1 MSYKTFSAIAL
12 LGALVTGLA
21 APASAGDDISERR
34 SISVSGQGQA
44 YGTPDQATINA
55 GVQTRAKTLAAAT
68 AENQAAIARLMGALE
83 SEGVKAQDI
92 QTSDYSVWP
101 EQRHDPRG
109 EESPTVTGYGV
120 RNTVSVKV
128 RELDRL
134 GEILA
139 KLTDA
144 GANSI
149 NGINFGVADSSALE
163 AQARAAAMDD
173 ARNKAAALAKLA
185 GVRLGE
191 VLVIS
196 MSSSGGYPV
205 PVSNARFQMAE
216 AAMAPAISAGQLS
229 VSIQV
234 QVTYA
239 IE

>member
-1 MSYKTFSAIAL
+1 MSYKAFSAIAL
-12 LGALVTGLA
+12 LALVTGFA
-21 APASAGDDISERR
+21 APASAADDISERR

-44 YGTPDQATINA
+44 YGTPDLATINA
-55 GVQTRAKTLAAAT
+55 GVQTRATTLGEAT
-68 AENQAAIARLMGALE
+68 SQNQAAIARLMRALE
-83 SEGVKAQDI
+83 SEGIEAKDI
-92 QTSDYSVWP
+92 QTSNYSVWP
-101 EQRHDPRG
+101 EQRHDPKDQD
-109 EESPTVTGYGV
+109 SPKVTGYGV

-128 RELDRL
+128 RDIDRL
-134 GEILA
+134 GEVLA

-163 AQARAAAMDD
+163 EQARAAAMLD
-173 ARNKAAALAKLA
+173 ARSKAGALAELA
-185 GVRLGE
+185 SVKLGE
-191 VLVIS
+191 VLQIS

-216 AAMAPAISAGQLS
+216 ASMAPSISAGQLS

-234 QVTYA
+234 QVSYA